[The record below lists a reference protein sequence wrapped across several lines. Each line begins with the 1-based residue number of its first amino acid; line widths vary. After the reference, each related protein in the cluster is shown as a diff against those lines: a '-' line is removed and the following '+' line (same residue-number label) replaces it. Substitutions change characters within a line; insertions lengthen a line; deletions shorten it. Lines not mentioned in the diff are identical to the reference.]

1 MNRTEILS
9 KLKEIVEKQLEK
21 TVDIT
26 EDTALLGEKILDSM
40 EFMSYLTTVEE
51 TFDISISDDDIATY
65 QLGIIGNMVEYLIK
79 G

>member
-1 MNRTEILS
+1 MNRTEILL

-26 EDTALLGEKILDSM
+26 EETALLGEKILDSM
-40 EFMSYLTTVEE
+40 DFMNYLTIVEE
-51 TFDISISDDDIATY
+51 TFDISISDDDVSAY
-65 QLGIIGNMVEYLIK
+65 QLGIIGNMVGYLIK

>member
-9 KLKEIVEKQLEK
+9 KLKEIVEEQLEK

-51 TFDISISDDDIATY
+51 TFGISISDDDIATH
-65 QLGIIGNMVEYLIK
+65 QLGIVGNMVEYLVSE
-79 G
+79 